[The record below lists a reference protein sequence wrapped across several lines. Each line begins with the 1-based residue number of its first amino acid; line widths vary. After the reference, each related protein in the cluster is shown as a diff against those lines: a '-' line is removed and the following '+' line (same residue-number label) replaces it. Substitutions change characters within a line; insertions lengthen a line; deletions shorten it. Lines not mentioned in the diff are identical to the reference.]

1 MSNIIQDKDNLII
14 DNNITINKELYD
26 SVEAEAIDNN
36 ENEIDNNKTTLNF
49 NKKLSLLSDLK
60 YLTCNICKKNQDFI
74 IDNLLN
80 IHINNNIYKLLN
92 INTFNITSSTLLSEI
107 YLYIMEG
114 YLKNND
120 FNISITFKNIDPLST
135 TCENLNLN
143 FFGSI
148 PIYDENSNKIIFYKD
163 LESVNN
169 YIKSLNKNI
178 DKETIETYTKLEKL
192 CELKKKH
199 IQWQINIIYV

>member
-92 INTFNITSSTLLSEI
+92 INTFNITSSTC
-107 YLYIMEG
+107 
-114 YLKNND
+114 
-120 FNISITFKNIDPLST
+120 TP
-135 TCENLNLN
+135 
-143 FFGSI
+143 
-148 PIYDENSNKIIFYKD
+148 
-163 LESVNN
+163 
-169 YIKSLNKNI
+169 
-178 DKETIETYTKLEKL
+178 
-192 CELKKKH
+192 
-199 IQWQINIIYV
+199 